1 MIDEQIKSDLYLLL
15 RKMNLISPDMND
27 VFNDLD
33 NEIQRMK
40 VIKLLRRN
48 RYALL
53 DEIHYKQKLLDNLD
67 FTINILK
74 NARKDF
80 I

>member
-33 NEIQRMK
+33 NEIQLYESNK
-40 VIKLLRRN
+40 TP
-48 RYALL
+48 A
-53 DEIHYKQKLLDNLD
+53 
-67 FTINILK
+67 
-74 NARKDF
+74 
-80 I
+80 

>member
-53 DEIHYKQKLLDNLD
+53 DEIHYKQKLLDNSD
-67 FTINILK
+67 FTINNLK